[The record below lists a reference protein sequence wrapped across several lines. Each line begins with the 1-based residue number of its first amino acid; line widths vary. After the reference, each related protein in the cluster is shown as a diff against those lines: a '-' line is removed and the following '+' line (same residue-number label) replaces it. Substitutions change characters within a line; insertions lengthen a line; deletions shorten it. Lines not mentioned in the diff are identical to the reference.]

1 MTSSFKRPQHAFL
14 PPRLDSL
21 SSHLRLVTTLCVR
34 LVTSNLSAIA
44 IFSPS
49 TRCLSDSRHTAA
61 HATFHPAAISWVCR
75 LRPKV
80 VSVAPVSFPSPLY
93 LILDPIDVADHFNV
107 NLCWWSFPYSSAVTW
122 LCQSGCLASTH
133 WTAGSSRALLC
144 TFKDGNVILLS
155 GLTSF
160 Q

>member
-44 IFSPS
+44 IFSP
-49 TRCLSDSRHTAA
+49 TRCLSDSRHRCSCY
-61 HATFHPAAISWVCR
+61 ISSGSHFLGVQ
-75 LRPKV
+75 
-80 VSVAPVSFPSPLY
+80 VASQSCERCARFISSPLY
-93 LILDPIDVADHFNV
+93 LILDPIDVADHFNG

-133 WTAGSSRALLC
+133 GRLAVPQPRSVLLRIEMC
-144 TFKDGNVILLS
+144 FC
-155 GLTSF
+155 F
-160 Q
+160 RY